1 MILNHTIEALMERR
15 SVRAYRPEQ
24 ISEEELSDILVA
36 AKFAPSANGKQARH
50 MTVIQNKKMLADI
63 IAATKAIHAQAG
75 EQIDPG
81 YTPFYDAP
89 TVVVFSAPAD
99 APHGHEDVAFAAM
112 NLMLAAYAYG
122 LGACY
127 IASAHGINDPQIK
140 ARLGLPE
147 GYAPVGCVA
156 VGYPSQCPDKPAPR
170 REDDV
175 NYIL

>member
-63 IAATKAIHAQAG
+63 IAATKTIHAQA
-75 EQIDPG
+75 DPG
-81 YTPFYDAP
+81 SSPFYDAP

-99 APHGHEDVAFAAM
+99 DPYGHEDAAFAAM

-122 LGACY
+122 LGTCY
-127 IASAHGINDPQIK
+127 IVSAAGINDPQIK

-147 GYAPVGCVA
+147 SYEPVGCVT